1 MPYSFISCAVSSLA
15 ISGVPPFN
23 GFVSKWFIYQGLVE
37 VRQPFFLLVAM
48 FGSALTLASFVKILH
63 SVFLGRKPEGL
74 PDPKPA
80 GFAMALPM
88 LFLSALCLIF
98 GVVAALPFRYLAEA
112 VGQTSPLGP
121 AAALSFPTGYY
132 SPTLATLLILVAL
145 AIGGLFYLLGRVMP
159 IRTTTVFVGGEKLS
173 TEATRYPGTGFYE
186 TIRNMGWLKTIYED
200 ASRGVYD
207 IYALGG
213 YYGQKLV
220 EVGRCMH
227 NGVLSTYVAFCVAG
241 LAVILFLLFW

>member
-1 MPYSFISCAVSSLA
+1 
-15 ISGVPPFN
+15 
-23 GFVSKWFIYQGLVE
+23 
-37 VRQPFFLLVAM
+37 VAM

-63 SVFLGRKPEGL
+63 SVFLGKKPEAL

-88 LFLSALCLIF
+88 LFLSVLCLIL

-112 VGQTSPLGP
+112 IGQTSTLGP

-132 SPTLATLLILVAL
+132 SPTLATFLILIAL
-145 AIGGLFYLLGRVMP
+145 AIGGLIYLLGRVMP
-159 IRTTTVFVGGEKLS
+159 IRTTTVFVGGEKLG

-200 ASRGVYD
+200 ASSGVYD

-220 EVGRCMH
+220 EVARSAH

-241 LAVILFLLFW
+241 LAAILFLLFW